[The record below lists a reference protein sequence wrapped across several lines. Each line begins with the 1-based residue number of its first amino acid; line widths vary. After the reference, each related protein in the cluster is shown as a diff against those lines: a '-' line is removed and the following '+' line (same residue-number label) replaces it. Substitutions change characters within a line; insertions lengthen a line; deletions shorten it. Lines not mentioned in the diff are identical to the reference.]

1 MRNDLDYKESYL
13 TMMRA
18 SEQAIRGLEIL
29 QQGTAKIMLSL
40 IQAQQKAEELLLEQD
55 EAPAPSDE
63 D

>member
-1 MRNDLDYKESYL
+1 
-13 TMMRA
+13 MMRA

-40 IQAQQKAEELLLEQD
+40 IQAQQKAEEVLLEQD

>member
-1 MRNDLDYKESYL
+1 MRNDLNYKEAYL
-13 TMMRA
+13 TMTRA

-40 IQAQQKAEELLLEQD
+40 IRAQQKAEELLEQD

>member
-1 MRNDLDYKESYL
+1 MRNDLDYKEAYL

-40 IQAQQKAEELLLEQD
+40 IQAQQKQRSCCWND

>member
-1 MRNDLDYKESYL
+1 MRNDLDYKEAYL

-40 IQAQQKAEELLLEQD
+40 IQAQQKSRGA
-55 EAPAPSDE
+55 AAGTG
-63 D
+63 

>member
-1 MRNDLDYKESYL
+1 MRNDLDYKEAYL

-29 QQGTAKIMLSL
+29 QQGTDKIMLSL
-40 IQAQQKAEELLLEQD
+40 IQAQQKAEELLEQD

>member
-1 MRNDLDYKESYL
+1 MRNDLDYKEAYL
-13 TMMRA
+13 TMMR
-18 SEQAIRGLEIL
+18 AIRGLEIL